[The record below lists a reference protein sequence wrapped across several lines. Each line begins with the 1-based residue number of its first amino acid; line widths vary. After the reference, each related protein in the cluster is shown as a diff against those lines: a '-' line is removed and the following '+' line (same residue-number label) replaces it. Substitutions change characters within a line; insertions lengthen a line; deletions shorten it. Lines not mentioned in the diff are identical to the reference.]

1 MKLQRDSFFNA
12 SFFSFGLSMNSF
24 RNAPSC
30 LSTQR
35 WEQQTKEMQPLP
47 LEVCEQEARWVRRSR
62 QKNASSASM
71 PAPSKAIELG
81 EEAVSKLAVRSSPS
95 PPCRLRPGATSADA
109 KKRACVC
116 FSGPACV
123 RACVQ
128 KQGGRERE
136 GARPQMR
143 KKKHTEREV
152 LLFRLFDDDD

>member
-123 RACVQ
+123 RACVRAEA
-128 KQGGRERE
+128 GRERKRGGSTSNE
-136 GARPQMR
+136 KEKAHR
-143 KKKHTEREV
+143 KGSASLQT
-152 LLFRLFDDDD
+152 F